1 MDHIRNFSII
11 AHIDH
16 GKSTLSDRL
25 IEFCQGLSKREMQ
38 DQVLDNMDI
47 ERERGITIKA
57 QSVALNYKAQDGK
70 TYLLN
75 LIDTPGHVDFA
86 YEVSRSLEACEAAL
100 LVVDAAQG
108 VEAQTVA
115 VCFMALEQNLE
126 IFPVLN
132 KIDLPQA
139 RPGEVKEQI
148 YEMIGLDTSDT
159 LEVSAK
165 SGIGIED
172 LLEYIVKNVPPP
184 VGDDNKPLEALI
196 VDSWFDNYLGV
207 VSLIRV
213 VNGTLNKNDRIT
225 IMSTGKSYSAEN
237 IGLFCP
243 QQTPTEQLRCGQVGY
258 VISGIKD
265 IHGAPVGDT
274 ITLTKNPAKEALGGF
289 LQVKPQVY
297 SGLFPLS
304 AEQYQLFRDSLA
316 KLKLNDASLFYEPE
330 NSQALGYG
338 FRCGFLGMLHMEIVQ
353 ERLEREYGLELI
365 STAPTV
371 IYQVH
376 LKAGGLLM
384 VDCPS
389 KLPEKNLIDY
399 IEEPVASV
407 TIITPPDYIGPLIT
421 LCIQR
426 RGIQKS
432 LTYVGKQAT
441 LQFDIPMN
449 EIIMDFFDR
458 VKSLSRGYASLD
470 YQFTRYEASPL
481 VKVDIMLNGDSVDA
495 LASIVHQD
503 SAYQLGRSL
512 ALRLKGLIPKQMFTI
527 AIQASIG
534 AKIIAR
540 ESVSAMRK
548 NVTAKCYGGD
558 ISRKKKLLE
567 KQKAGKKRMKQVGSV
582 SIPQEAFLAIIRSD
596 DS

>member
-57 QSVALNYKAQDGK
+57 QSVALNYKAQNGK

-86 YEVSRSLEACEAAL
+86 YEVSRSLKACEAAL

-115 VCFMALEQNLE
+115 VCFMALDQNLE

-165 SGIGIED
+165 SGLGIED

-207 VSLIRV
+207 VSLVRI

-225 IMSTGKSYSAEN
+225 IMSTGKSFSAEN

-243 QQTPTEQLRCGQVGY
+243 QQTATEQLRCGQVGY
-258 VISGIKD
+258 VIAGIKD

-274 ITLTKNPAKEALGGF
+274 ITLTKNPAKKALGGF

-371 IYQVH
+371 VYQVH
-376 LKAGGLLM
+376 LKAGGLLT

-389 KLPEKNLIDY
+389 KLPEKPLINY

-441 LQFDIPMN
+441 LEFDIPMN

-458 VKSLSRGYASLD
+458 VKSLSRGFASLD

-512 ALRLKGLIPKQMFTI
+512 VLRLKGLIPKQMFTI

-567 KQKAGKKRMKQVGSV
+567 KQKAGKKRMKQIGSV
-582 SIPQEAFLAIIRSD
+582 SIPQEAFLAIIRTD

>member
-1 MDHIRNFSII
+1 M
-11 AHIDH
+11 
-16 GKSTLSDRL
+16 
-25 IEFCQGLSKREMQ
+25 
-38 DQVLDNMDI
+38 
-47 ERERGITIKA
+47 
-57 QSVALNYKAQDGK
+57 
-70 TYLLN
+70 
-75 LIDTPGHVDFA
+75 DFA
-86 YEVSRSLEACEAAL
+86 YEVSRSLKACEAAL

-115 VCFMALEQNLE
+115 VCFMALEQELE

-139 RPGEVKEQI
+139 RPEEVKEQI
-148 YEMIGLDTSDT
+148 HEMIGLDTT
-159 LEVSAK
+159 NTVEVSAK
-165 SGIGIED
+165 NGIGIED
-172 LLEYIVKNVPPP
+172 LLEYIVKNIPPP
-184 VGDDNKPLEALI
+184 VGDPDKPLEALI
-196 VDSWFDNYLGV
+196 IDSWFDNYLGV

-213 VNGTLNKNDRIT
+213 MNGTLNKNDRIT
-225 IMSTGKSYSAEN
+225 IMTTGKSYVAEN

-243 QQTPTEQLRCGQVGY
+243 QQTPREQLSCGQVGY
-258 VISGIKD
+258 VIAGIKD
-265 IHGAPVGDT
+265 IDGAPVGDT
-274 ITLTKNPAKEALGGF
+274 ITSTKRPTEKPLTGF
-289 LQVKPQVY
+289 IKVKPQVY
-297 SGLFPLS
+297 SGLFTLS
-304 AEQYQLFRDSLA
+304 AEQYQLFRESLA

-330 NSQALGYG
+330 SSQALGYG

-371 IYQVH
+371 IYKVH
-376 LKAGGLLM
+376 LKAGGIAM

-389 KLPEKNLIDY
+389 KLPEKNLINFV
-399 IEEPVASV
+399 EEPIASV

-421 LCIQR
+421 LCIRR

-432 LTYVGKQAT
+432 ISYVGRQAT
-441 LQFDIPMN
+441 LEFDIPMN

-481 VKVDIMLNGDSVDA
+481 VKVDILLNNEPVDA

-503 SAYQLGRSL
+503 SAYQLGKSL
-512 ALRLKGLIPKQMFTI
+512 TLKLKGIIPKQMFTI

-540 ESVSAMRK
+540 ESISAMRK

-567 KQKAGKKRMKQVGSV
+567 KQKAGKKRKIEGGFSLGC
-582 SIPQEAFLAIIRSD
+582 SRW
-596 DS
+596 